1 MSSLVVYSL
10 TGGLLSPVLSQSLDQ
25 MYRKKL
31 IDAANYEKHLYDL
44 VGKSTFSAN
53 CTAAWQPSVDC
64 ARNPEKCTVKH
75 PIREFIYIAPDGKI
89 QSVMVDRSFNS
100 TNNKPYR
107 EHYLGVLNKTVP
119 DPEVNS
125 TERYLR
131 NGKTNDYYRAT
142 TLLKIEKNSGFDL
155 LVKYLSQPY
164 YFNPQSRLRRYIRAC
179 KI

>member
-1 MSSLVVYSL
+1 MIGCCKYGVAKQ
-10 TGGLLSPVLSQSLDQ
+10 LSTFKIRLS
-25 MYRKKL
+25 
-31 IDAANYEKHLYDL
+31 
-44 VGKSTFSAN
+44 FSAN
-53 CTAAWQPSVDC
+53 CPAVVGPRWRLSVDC

-142 TLLKIEKNSGFDL
+142 TLLKIEKNCIPFGCFCNMNSSEIKIILKTFLHGWRS
-155 LVKYLSQPY
+155 K
-164 YFNPQSRLRRYIRAC
+164 RLRITITLT
-179 KI
+179 KNKNKNV